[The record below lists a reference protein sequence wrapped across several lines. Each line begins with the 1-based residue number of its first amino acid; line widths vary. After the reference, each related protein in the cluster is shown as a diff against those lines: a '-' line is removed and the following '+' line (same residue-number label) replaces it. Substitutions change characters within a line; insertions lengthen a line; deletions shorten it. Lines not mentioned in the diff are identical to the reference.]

1 MLWNTRGEI
10 CACTTEWGAAH
21 ADEAGR
27 GEGAGAG
34 DGGDIAAQL
43 GVGAAAAD
51 AELDALKEAAEAEI
65 MAPGG
70 LIGRYAPL
78 VAAFCHNRR
87 AALPAKRVHSPGGC
101 DMS

>member
-1 MLWNTRGEI
+1 VEHPRGI
-10 CACTTEWGAAH
+10 CACTTEWEAAH

-34 DGGDIAAQL
+34 GEGDIAAQL

-87 AALPAKRVHSPGGC
+87 AALPAKSTDSPGGC